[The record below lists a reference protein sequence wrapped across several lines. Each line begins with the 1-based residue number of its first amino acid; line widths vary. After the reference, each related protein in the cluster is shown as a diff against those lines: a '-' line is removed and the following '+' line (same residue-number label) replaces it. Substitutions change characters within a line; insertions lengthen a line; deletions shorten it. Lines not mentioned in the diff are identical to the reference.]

1 MISTKVFVSFQ
12 DRNKKK
18 YSEEEFAAIQMKAPS
33 EMEIEELEY
42 WAEQILNG
50 ARESRARIE
59 DFLEL
64 VEHFS
69 EQNRKAFFLGKKT
82 PFEK

>member
-69 EQNRKAFFLGKKT
+69 EQNRKAFFLDKKT